1 MGIMRPE
8 IGCKLVEG
16 VSGGGKVG
24 GMDRGGLGCEG
35 LQSEG
40 LEVTERRE
48 GGGELICPS
57 SWEGSTMQLYL
68 Y

>member
-1 MGIMRPE
+1 MCSALHVSLCVCMGIMRPE

-24 GMDRGGLGCEG
+24 GMDGGGLGCEG

-48 GGGELICPS
+48 GGGD
-57 SWEGSTMQLYL
+57 
-68 Y
+68 